1 MEHCLCYGRE
11 REAVRPEFGECAP
24 RAHELTEIFLRRL
37 PEIRRLLV
45 RDVQAAFDGDP
56 AATNLDEVILAYP
69 GVLAVSVYRIAHAL
83 YDLGVP
89 MMARIMTE
97 WAHSKTGCDIHPG
110 AKIGAAFFIDHATGV
125 VIGETTEIGEGVK
138 LYQGVTLGALSFPRD
153 ASGQII
159 RGRKRHPTVESGATL
174 YANATVLGGQT
185 VVGANSVIG
194 GSVFL
199 TRSVPPRSRVS
210 LKEPE
215 LRVAIARRCGRV
227 RRDLFRHLAIRRRV
241 KSGPTRR
248 ARSHHLAEHRHQQQ
262 GDDVDDLDQRIDRR
276 TRRVL
281 VGVAH
286 GVAGHGGLVRI
297 GSLAAEVALFDV
309 FLGIVPGAAAGGHRY
324 GDEQSGDDGPD
335 EQAAERLHAGSGAHQ
350 PIHDEYQHDRHDD
363 RQQRRHDH
371 LLDRSLRQHVDGAR
385 IVGLRRAFHDALD
398 VAELPPHLVDH
409 RAGGASHGFHRHGG
423 EHVGDQTA
431 DEQAR

>member
-1 MEHCLCYGRE
+1 MTALATSTASAAPFERLRDELLDSYLGDERARRISRRYLPSREAIAEILAGVLELMYPGYYGRLDLDAENLGSHVTQALAELAPKIEHEMEHCLCYGRE
-11 REAVRPEFGECAP
+11 REREAARQEFGECAP
-24 RAHELTEIFLRRL
+24 RARELTDVFLGRL

-83 YDLGVP
+83 HDLGVP

-110 AKIGAAFFIDHATGV
+110 AKIGPAFFIDHATGV

-210 LKEPE
+210 LKEPD
-215 LRVAIARRCGRV
+215 LRVAS
-227 RRDLFRHLAIRRRV
+227 RD
-241 KSGPTRR
+241 G
-248 ARSHHLAEHRHQQQ
+248 
-262 GDDVDDLDQRIDRR
+262 
-276 TRRVL
+276 
-281 VGVAH
+281 
-286 GVAGHGGLVRI
+286 
-297 GSLAAEVALFDV
+297 AAEPDAIYFD
-309 FLGIVPGAAAGGHRY
+309 I
-324 GDEQSGDDGPD
+324 
-335 EQAAERLHAGSGAHQ
+335 
-350 PIHDEYQHDRHDD
+350 
-363 RQQRRHDH
+363 
-371 LLDRSLRQHVDGAR
+371 
-385 IVGLRRAFHDALD
+385 
-398 VAELPPHLVDH
+398 
-409 RAGGASHGFHRHGG
+409 
-423 EHVGDQTA
+423 
-431 DEQAR
+431 

>member
-1 MEHCLCYGRE
+1 MSAIATPPSQASALDGLSEDLLESYLGDERARRISRRYLPSREAIAEILEGVLDLMYPGYFGRQDLNSENLGAHTAKAVAALAPKIEREMEHCLCYGRE

-24 RAHELTEIFLRRL
+24 RARELTEVFLRRL
-37 PEIRRLLV
+37 PEIRGLLV

-125 VIGETTEIGEGVK
+125 VIGETTDIGDGVK

-153 ASGQII
+153 ASGQLI
-159 RGRKRHPTVESGATL
+159 RGRKRHPTVENGATL

-185 VVGANSVIG
+185 VVGADSVIG

-210 LKEPE
+210 LKEPD
-215 LRVAIARRCGRV
+215 LRVAS
-227 RRDLFRHLAIRRRV
+227 RD
-241 KSGPTRR
+241 G
-248 ARSHHLAEHRHQQQ
+248 
-262 GDDVDDLDQRIDRR
+262 
-276 TRRVL
+276 
-281 VGVAH
+281 
-286 GVAGHGGLVRI
+286 
-297 GSLAAEVALFDV
+297 AAESDAIYFD
-309 FLGIVPGAAAGGHRY
+309 I
-324 GDEQSGDDGPD
+324 
-335 EQAAERLHAGSGAHQ
+335 
-350 PIHDEYQHDRHDD
+350 
-363 RQQRRHDH
+363 
-371 LLDRSLRQHVDGAR
+371 
-385 IVGLRRAFHDALD
+385 
-398 VAELPPHLVDH
+398 
-409 RAGGASHGFHRHGG
+409 
-423 EHVGDQTA
+423 
-431 DEQAR
+431 